1 MIISVSVVQN
11 RTVVD
16 SLLIPSFFLVSFA
29 ILKDFLYLFG
39 AKFTGRKFH
48 QWRHDNWS
56 IGEWGIF
63 DASPDTAYVNLFYPR
78 EFIIWF
84 KSIQAKQ
91 VDLAT
96 VPHWSL
102 LLRNYERLTWVSL
115 CMIYAW
121 LTFLQHVRCMWLC
134 GCVWSVD
141 DIKLRINRPFYRYGG
156 HIELIRLKEYYR
168 MPRGHEHISFV
179 FLSAFRDIFS

>member
-11 RTVVD
+11 RTAVD
-16 SLLIPSFFLVSFA
+16 SLLSPSFFLVSFA

-48 QWRHDNWS
+48 QWRHDNWP

-63 DASPDTAYVNLFYPR
+63 DASPDTAYVNLFYPG

-96 VPHWSL
+96 VTARPHWSS
-102 LLRNYERLTWVSL
+102 LLRNYERLTWSKSMHDWRFDNMCAACGHVVVYGQL
-115 CMIYAW
+115 MILSW
-121 LTFLQHVRCMWLC
+121 
-134 GCVWSVD
+134 
-141 DIKLRINRPFYRYGG
+141 
-156 HIELIRLKEYYR
+156 ELIDLFTDTAA
-168 MPRGHEHISFV
+168 I
-179 FLSAFRDIFS
+179 LN

>member
-63 DASPDTAYVNLFYPR
+63 DTSPDTAYVNLFYPR

-96 VPHWSL
+96 VTARPHWRS
-102 LLRNYERLTWVSL
+102 LLRNYERLTWSKSMHDL
-115 CMIYAW
+115 CMTDVSTTCA
-121 LTFLQHVRCMWLC
+121 LHVVMWLC
-134 GCVWSVD
+134 MVSWW
-141 DIKLRINRPFYRYGG
+141 Y
-156 HIELIRLKEYYR
+156 
-168 MPRGHEHISFV
+168 
-179 FLSAFRDIFS
+179 

>member
-48 QWRHDNWS
+48 QWRHDNWP

-91 VDLAT
+91 VDLVT
-96 VPHWSL
+96 VTARPHWSL
-102 LLRNYERLTWVSL
+102 LLRNYERLTWSKSMHDL
-115 CMIYAW
+115 CMKDVSTTCA
-121 LTFLQHVRCMWLC
+121 LHVVMWLC
-134 GCVWSVD
+134 MVSWW
-141 DIKLRINRPFYRYGG
+141 
-156 HIELIRLKEYYR
+156 
-168 MPRGHEHISFV
+168 
-179 FLSAFRDIFS
+179 